1 MRITE
6 STLKRIIREE
16 ARRVLGT
23 GSLRINESDFEDEE
37 EDDFDDED
45 TDFDDEDTDEEDD
58 FDDEDAD
65 DEEDDFDDDG
75 KKYPGEGH
83 YSPDELDQ
91 LAADAEEDRQALDAD
106 EEDFDEEAN
115 IPGMTGETDEYY
127 IAAQIVDQLGDNAA
141 QDLYNDCMYNS
152 NPNAD
157 YELEDYIEDFGGGLF
172 DGSDEDQ
179 QMKVL
184 RAIAHTLRGLE

>member
-1 MRITE
+1 MRITK
-6 STLKRIIREE
+6 STIRRIIREE

-37 EDDFDDED
+37 EDDFEDEDTDDED
-45 TDFDDEDTDEEDD
+45 TDDEEQD
-58 FDDEDAD
+58 F

-75 KKYPGEGH
+75 KKYPGERR

-91 LAADAEEDRQALDAD
+91 LADDAEADRQEFDAD
-106 EEDFDEEAN
+106 EEDFDEKAN

-127 IAAQIVDQLGDNAA
+127 IAAQIVDQLGDDVA
-141 QDLYNDCMYNS
+141 QNLYDDCMYDSNS
-152 NPNAD
+152 NAYN
-157 YELEDYIEDFGGGLF
+157 ELEDYIEDFGGGLF
-172 DGSDEDQ
+172 DGSDERQ

-184 RAIAHTLRGLE
+184 RAIAHALQVPMNPRSRFK